1 MLLKF
6 EVLISNEQQALIAK
20 FWDWAN
26 NKPVSER
33 MATKTEC
40 RRYIALHISQALKN
54 LEDLKTME

>member
-1 MLLKF
+1 MILKF
-6 EVLISNEQQALIAK
+6 EIAITEEQQKLIAK

-26 NKPVSER
+26 NKPVSGR